1 MKNLSVFFNRFHKF
15 LQFPL
20 FFAAFL
26 FSANFVFAEYVYYR
40 WTPYNDGSGAD
51 VWDGIW
57 SETVTSTETA
67 DDGSTSTR
75 SEGKFWSFYNEKL
88 SKWMKTY
95 KRGDGT
101 ADYPGSDSAKTA
113 FVYFTGEHAAIATL
127 DSSPENELEQLLVGD
142 YYRSTT
148 SAGGEKITINLA
160 GFDLKT
166 KEMIFGNSSF
176 HSDSAVNFEISGGGT
191 LKISSEMKFMAGCTY
206 NIEIGEGTVLD
217 AASVSVG
224 AAAAGAT
231 INFTGGGTLKLA
243 VANFSG
249 CTVNFKLKNL
259 ESSGTFTNSGA
270 LNFSETVEN
279 SGTLSFLQDSTA
291 DFSAQF
297 SNSGEISF
305 AGNSTATFS
314 AEVKN
319 SGTLK
324 FSGAAES
331 TFSGGVENLSGGVI
345 STEDSAV
352 LGFDGKV
359 LNAGEIA
366 FSGSSAATF
375 ADEIENSG
383 TVSFLVDSVA
393 TFSAQFSNSGEIS
406 FAGNSTATFSGEVKN
421 SGTLK
426 FSENAGSTFS
436 GGFENSGQ
444 FSASD
449 SAVLDFSGKFV
460 NSDSGV
466 ARFLGGSA
474 SSVSFREFSN
484 FGEIY
489 SSGEG
494 LKFNVAAED
503 SGTWIYSGGTVVSEN
518 ISYNVLTL
526 NAGVFIQGKISAET
540 LYINTSQNISL
551 KNNTILNVA
560 SVILEE
566 NATIKNEG
574 FDLDFGT
581 DEKECSMKSVGVKS
595 LSFATSESGTTHFYS
610 CKIGDENNFNI
621 KLAVNVAVVF
631 CREVYAA
638 SLSASKKVEIHSA
651 KIQTSGNQTYSSEI
665 DVSGAEKTEII
676 SQSGLIH
683 FFGSVKNSSGA
694 PLLLEAQ
701 KIQFGGNVSGSENAE
716 ISVLADVIFD
726 GPVNV
731 SVPSGIFSV
740 GSASAAKKTTLNATA
755 DVSFDVASA
764 VFSGNFNNSGN
775 AKFLENSKAAFSG
788 EIENSGTLSFL
799 QDSTADF
806 SAQLS
811 NSGEISFAENSTAI
825 FSGEAK
831 NSGTL
836 NFFGNAE
843 LNFSGGVENLSGG
856 VISAEDS
863 AVLGF
868 DEKVLNAGEIA
879 FSGSS
884 SATFADEI
892 ENSGTVSFLADSV
905 ATFSALFSNS
915 GEISFA
921 ENSTAIFSGEAKN
934 SGKLKFSENAG
945 STFSGGFENFGQLS
959 ASDSAEL
966 DFSGGV
972 ENLSGGVIS
981 ASGSAKLDFSGKF
994 VNSASGVARFSGG
1007 SSSSVS
1013 FGEFSNSGEIYSSGE
1028 GLKFNVAAV
1037 DSGTWIYSGGTVV
1050 SENISYKILNLSGT
1064 VKIDGSAN
1072 ELFAKEI
1079 SVQTENLE
1087 IQGKIS
1093 ADSVKINASKINF
1106 VSDSALS
1113 ADSIFL
1119 QKDFALENNGY
1130 SISVGKTGGAIETD
1144 FIEEN
1149 VNFSIRDEAAQKG
1162 KVEFYSS
1169 LGKPEKPLKDFS
1181 SESTLVFNA
1190 DVYAASLSAAEK
1202 AEIHSA
1208 KIQTSG
1214 NQNYSSE
1221 LAASG
1226 AEKTEII
1233 SKNGL
1238 IHFRGSVKNSGG
1250 APLSLDAQNV
1260 QFDSDFEC
1268 DSGAAVLADVYFSG
1282 LAKDEIKIAAE
1293 KIEIGSENSSKNIYI
1308 SAADGN
1314 SPKKVELESP
1324 LQISGSFVLLNVGLK
1339 LGKNS
1344 SGKSP
1349 DIFAEKEIVLM
1360 NGNISSMY
1368 DDVISTDFS
1377 WRSGAK
1383 NIFKYQGDEN
1393 FPEEFPD
1400 GTQISSENFYSSLEG
1415 LGGTTISAGK
1425 NFYCN
1430 NFALEGGSE
1439 WFLKAG
1445 DNEKSENFAVAY
1457 NSLLK
1462 NCVYSSSGKGISY
1475 LAAAESVDKG
1485 GNNEKV
1491 CFGHPEISFA
1501 RTVYDDV
1508 IEVSFKDSVSGNP
1521 VKIENSNNEIWK
1533 NIAGSS
1539 KFLTYG
1545 KSGSDLKI
1553 VFSGTYIDAE
1563 CTKSTENQG
1572 DIEKFYLK
1580 AAESWNTDA
1589 TGEKSGAAE
1598 STDSQGVHKDLI
1610 PYLNIVRA
1618 VSDDFSGIFDEHK
1631 NRVASYDGEKRFL
1644 SVKDSCPPA
1653 LIAVRTGQEQHEE
1666 LPENQLPYDSH
1677 NFLEFQFSEEIFVNG
1692 SDSSVLNVKT
1702 SADFGG
1708 IQNNS
1713 SESGFSA
1720 AGIAAFKKGKLQL
1733 VSESQIPSVE
1743 LNSVYRNFAV
1753 SVEKGKNPQT
1763 HRFRISIAGYQSQ
1776 SAAENPSGF
1785 PYWPGCIDS
1794 ENSEIPSGKVTL
1806 LSSGAENNFNELIK
1820 DSEGN
1825 SLLAKSVENHP
1836 LKNLSVISDSSAD
1849 SLCPD
1854 WSDSLYGS
1862 WDLSAPVFASYRSWS
1877 AKEIS
1882 SFCEIL
1888 GACKAADTVLDRVEF
1903 HVFDN
1908 SEADFGGAKW
1918 FSQFGWGKD
1927 NSSLF
1932 SENSYA
1938 SDSFG
1943 GSRPFGN
1950 SSRNE
1955 SAKTSGGI
1963 RYSTLYNKSS
1973 YFKYGVDSAEPVSS
1987 FKNSRIQSGASS
1999 SLFVAQNGAKRE
2011 ISTNDSLYFS
2021 IFLENGTNLPLKTNF
2036 SIKYDERGFVTDLA
2050 GNLMK
2055 SAEVSSVD
2063 RVSPRFNMTS
2073 AKISGN
2079 KLYVLFNKKI
2089 NLDEVELMTSE
2100 GEKKSFGIADSL
2112 RFIKIPEDSHK
2123 FSDEDVVSDLYIE
2136 KSVPPQKTFSSETF
2150 TGVIFTLNRKVTLE
2164 DVKNYYIQCYS
2175 PDSGKFIDPFT
2186 GIKDVKVTAVTE
2198 LNIGNYMPHGEAHA
2212 LSDFAVNA
2220 VNPVYAYDDRFLDE
2234 NFGFSAS
2241 DASQSNLAVHDWSS
2255 EQQNDGTLLTEHDIF
2270 VVTSQDSGDSEP
2282 EETLPQN
2289 ITMYFDNSPE
2299 PDSVSS
2305 EYNKN
2310 LEKNLRI
2317 WIPSLVENGASAEQV
2332 SPVLALAPS
2341 TNSKNLSVSGEIEKN
2356 TAKFL
2361 IDWETLSKNG
2371 YSAGNQVSFLF
2382 GLADS
2387 DGSPVKISHAPVF
2400 DEISGVYKLE
2410 PQPLFALRLKNSNDP
2425 TSLDLWSFR
2434 LKNITLQRGN
2444 VTVLNNVIDANKGE
2458 MSVIQVNMPSSGNLD
2473 VVVMTL
2479 DGNVI
2484 RYLQHGTASAGEHSY
2499 SWNGTTK
2506 SGKKVARG
2514 LYFVRVFGNGIDE
2527 TRKIMVVK
2535 N

>member
-1 MKNLSVFFNRFHKF
+1 MKNLSAFFNRFHKF
-15 LQFPL
+15 LQFSL

-26 FSANFVFAEYVYYR
+26 FSANFVLAEDVYYR
-40 WTPYNDGSGAD
+40 WTPYNDGFGEG
-51 VWDGIW
+51 VWDGVW
-57 SETVTSTETA
+57 SDTVTVTETA
-67 DDGSTSTR
+67 ADGTTSTR
-75 SEGKFWSFYNEKL
+75 SEGKFWSFYRNTSGGE
-88 SKWMKTY
+88 WVKTY
-95 KRGDGT
+95 NKSGGI
-101 ADYPGSDSAKTA
+101 ADFPGSASSKTA
-113 FVYFTGEHAAIATL
+113 FVYFTGEHAATATL
-127 DSSPENELEQLLVGD
+127 DSSPKNELEKLLVGD
-142 YYRSTT
+142 CYQSAT
-148 SAGGEKITINLA
+148 SAGGEKITIKLA
-160 GFDLKT
+160 GSDLET
-166 KEMIFGNSSF
+166 KELIFGNSS
-176 HSDSAVNFEISGGGT
+176 SNGPYVNFEISGGGT
-191 LKISSEMKFMAGCTY
+191 LKVSSGMKFIAGSTY
-206 NIEIGEGTVLD
+206 NIEIGENTVLD
-217 AASVSVG
+217 AASVLLD
-224 AAAAGAT
+224 AAAAGAI
-231 INFTGGGTLKLA
+231 INFTGAGTLKIA
-243 VANFSG
+243 GANFSG
-249 CTVNFKLKNL
+249 CTVNFKLKKL
-259 ESSGTFTNSGA
+259 ESSGA
-270 LNFSETVEN
+270 VNFSGSVEN
-279 SGTLSFLQDSTA
+279 SGTLRFL
-291 DFSAQF
+291 
-297 SNSGEISF
+297 
-305 AGNSTATFS
+305 GN
-314 AEVKN
+314 
-319 SGTLK
+319 
-324 FSGAAES
+324 AES
-331 TFSGGVENLSGGVI
+331 TFSAGVENLSGGVI
-345 STEDSAV
+345 SSEGSAV
-352 LGFDGKV
+352 LGFEGKV
-359 LNAGEIA
+359 SNAGEIA
-366 FSGSSAATF
+366 FLGSSAATF
-375 ADEIENSG
+375 SD
-383 TVSFLVDSVA
+383 
-393 TFSAQFSNSGEIS
+393 
-406 FAGNSTATFSGEVKN
+406 EVKN
-421 SGTLK
+421 SGTLN
-426 FSENAGSTFS
+426 FSGNAESTFS
-436 GGFENSGQ
+436 SGFENSGQ
-444 FSASD
+444 
-449 SAVLDFSGKFV
+449 L
-460 NSDSGV
+460 
-466 ARFLGGSA
+466 
-474 SSVSFREFSN
+474 SVS
-484 FGEIY
+484 
-489 SSGEG
+489 
-494 LKFNVAAED
+494 D
-503 SGTWIYSGGTVVSEN
+503 
-518 ISYNVLTL
+518 
-526 NAGVFIQGKISAET
+526 
-540 LYINTSQNISL
+540 
-551 KNNTILNVA
+551 
-560 SVILEE
+560 
-566 NATIKNEG
+566 
-574 FDLDFGT
+574 
-581 DEKECSMKSVGVKS
+581 
-595 LSFATSESGTTHFYS
+595 
-610 CKIGDENNFNI
+610 
-621 KLAVNVAVVF
+621 
-631 CREVYAA
+631 
-638 SLSASKKVEIHSA
+638 
-651 KIQTSGNQTYSSEI
+651 
-665 DVSGAEKTEII
+665 
-676 SQSGLIH
+676 
-683 FFGSVKNSSGA
+683 
-694 PLLLEAQ
+694 
-701 KIQFGGNVSGSENAE
+701 
-716 ISVLADVIFD
+716 
-726 GPVNV
+726 
-731 SVPSGIFSV
+731 
-740 GSASAAKKTTLNATA
+740 
-755 DVSFDVASA
+755 
-764 VFSGNFNNSGN
+764 
-775 AKFLENSKAAFSG
+775 
-788 EIENSGTLSFL
+788 
-799 QDSTADF
+799 
-806 SAQLS
+806 
-811 NSGEISFAENSTAI
+811 
-825 FSGEAK
+825 
-831 NSGTL
+831 
-836 NFFGNAE
+836 
-843 LNFSGGVENLSGG
+843 
-856 VISAEDS
+856 
-863 AVLGF
+863 
-868 DEKVLNAGEIA
+868 
-879 FSGSS
+879 
-884 SATFADEI
+884 
-892 ENSGTVSFLADSV
+892 
-905 ATFSALFSNS
+905 
-915 GEISFA
+915 
-921 ENSTAIFSGEAKN
+921 
-934 SGKLKFSENAG
+934 
-945 STFSGGFENFGQLS
+945 
-959 ASDSAEL
+959 
-966 DFSGGV
+966 
-972 ENLSGGVIS
+972 
-981 ASGSAKLDFSGKF
+981 SAKLDFSGKF
-994 VNSASGVARFSGG
+994 VNSASGSARFLGG

-1028 GLKFNVAAV
+1028 GLKFNVLAV
-1037 DSGTWIYSGGTVV
+1037 DSGTWIYSGGTVA
-1050 SENISYKILNLSGT
+1050 SENISYNVLKLN
-1064 VKIDGSAN
+1064 A
-1072 ELFAKEI
+1072 
-1079 SVQTENLE
+1079 SVF

-1093 ADSVKINASKINF
+1093 AASAKINASKIKF

-1119 QKDFALENNGY
+1119 QKDFELENTGY
-1130 SISVGKTGGAIETD
+1130 SISVGKTGGAIEAES
-1144 FIEEN
+1144 IEEN
-1149 VNFSIRDEAAQKG
+1149 VNFSILDRAAQKG

-1169 LGKPEKPLKDFS
+1169 LGKPENPLKDFS
-1181 SESTLVFNA
+1181 SESALVFNA
-1190 DVYAASLSAAEK
+1190 DVYAASVTAAEK
-1202 AEIHSA
+1202 VEIHSA

-1214 NQNYSSE
+1214 EQNYSSE
-1221 LAASG
+1221 FIVSG

-1250 APLSLDAQNV
+1250 ALLSLEAQNV

-1268 DSGAAVLADVYFSG
+1268 DSEATVLADVYFSG
-1282 LAKDEIKIAAE
+1282 LATDEIKIAAE
-1293 KIEIGSENSSKNIYI
+1293 KIEIGSENSSKNLYI

-1314 SPKKVELESP
+1314 SSKKVELNSP
-1324 LQISGSFVLLNVGLK
+1324 LEISGSFLLLNGSLNF
-1339 LGKNS
+1339 GKNS
-1344 SGKSP
+1344 SDKSP

-1368 DDVISTDFS
+1368 DDVISAESS

-1383 NIFKYQGDEN
+1383 NIFEYRGDEN
-1393 FPEEFPD
+1393 FPEKFPD
-1400 GTQISSENFYSSLEG
+1400 GTPISSENFYSSLEG
-1415 LGGTTISAGK
+1415 LGGNTISAGK

-1430 NFALEGGSE
+1430 NFALEGGTE
-1439 WFLKAG
+1439 WYLKAG

-1457 NSLLK
+1457 NSSLK
-1462 NCVYSSSGKGISY
+1462 NCVYSSSGTGISY

-1485 GNNEKV
+1485 GNNENV

-1533 NIAGSS
+1533 TIADSS
-1539 KFLTYG
+1539 IFLTYG
-1545 KSGSDLKI
+1545 NDGAKI
-1553 VFSGTYIDAE
+1553 AFSGTYTDAE
-1563 CTKSTENQG
+1563 CTKSTENHG

-1589 TGEKSGAAE
+1589 TGEKSGAVE
-1598 STDSQGVHKDLI
+1598 STDSQGIHKDLI
-1610 PYLNIVRA
+1610 PYLNLVRA

-1631 NRVASYDGEKRFL
+1631 NRIASYDGEKRFL

-1653 LIAVRTGQEQHEE
+1653 LVAVRTGQEQHEE

-1692 SDSSVLNVKT
+1692 SDSSALNVKT

-1708 IQNNS
+1708 IQDNS
-1713 SESGFSA
+1713 SGSGFFV
-1720 AGIAAFKKGKLQL
+1720 AGIAGFEKGKLRL
-1733 VSESQIPSVE
+1733 VSESKIPSAE

-1753 SVEKGKNPQT
+1753 SVEKGKIPQT

-1825 SLLAKSVENHP
+1825 SLLAKSVKNHP

-1854 WSDSLYGS
+1854 WSDSLYGP

-1882 SFCEIL
+1882 SFYEIL

-1908 SEADFGGAKW
+1908 SEADFGGAEW

-1938 SDSFG
+1938 SDIFG

-1950 SSRNE
+1950 SSGNE

-1973 YFKYGVDSAEPVSS
+1973 YFKYGVDSAEPVSP
-1987 FKNSRIQSGASS
+1987 FKNSRIQPGASS

-2021 IFLENGTNLPLKTNF
+2021 IFLENSTNLPLKTNF

-2055 SAEVSSVD
+2055 SAEVFSVD

-2089 NLDEVELMTSE
+2089 NLDEIELMTSD
-2100 GEKKSFGIADSL
+2100 GVKKSFGIADSL

-2164 DVKNYYIQCYS
+2164 DVKNYYIQCHS

-2241 DASQSNLAVHDWSS
+2241 DAAQSNLAVHDWSS

-2317 WIPSLVENGASAEQV
+2317 WIPSLVENGVSAEQV

-2371 YSAGNQVSFLF
+2371 YLAGNQVSFLF

-2444 VTVLNNVIDANKGE
+2444 VTILNNVIDANKGE
-2458 MSVIQVNMPSSGNLD
+2458 MSVVQVNMPSSGNLD

-2484 RYLQHGTASAGEHSY
+2484 SYLQHGTAFAGEHSY

>member
-20 FFAAFL
+20 FFVAFL
-26 FSANFVFAEYVYYR
+26 FSANFALAEDVYYR

-57 SETVTSTETA
+57 SETVTSTETS
-67 DDGSTSTR
+67 DDGTTTTTL
-75 SEGKFWSFYNEKL
+75 SEGKFWSFYRNTSGGE
-88 SKWMKTY
+88 WVKTY
-95 KRGDGT
+95 NNRGGT
-101 ADYPGSDSAKTA
+101 ADFPGSASSKTA
-113 FVYFTGEHAAIATL
+113 FVYFTGEHAATATL
-127 DSSPENELEQLLVGD
+127 ASSPKNELEKLFVGD
-142 YYRSTT
+142 CYQSTT
-148 SAGGEKITINLA
+148 SAGSEKITINLA

-166 KEMIFGNSSF
+166 KELIFGNSSF
-176 HSDSAVNFEISGGGT
+176 HSDSELNFEISGGGT
-191 LKISSEMKFMAGCTY
+191 LKISGEMKFLAGCIY

-217 AASVSVG
+217 AASVSLD

-243 VANFSG
+243 GANFSG
-249 CTVNFKLKNL
+249 CTVNFKLKKL
-259 ESSGTFTNSGA
+259 ESSGTLNFLGNVEA
-270 LNFSETVEN
+270 NFSETVEN
-279 SGTLSFLQDSTA
+279 SGTLSFLADSKAT
-291 DFSAQF
+291 FSEPL
-297 SNSGEISF
+297 SNNGEISF
-305 AGNSTATFS
+305 AENSTATF
-314 AEVKN
+314 ADEVKN

-324 FSGAAES
+324 FSGNAES

-345 STEDSAV
+345 SAEGSAV
-352 LGFDGKV
+352 LGFEGNV
-359 LNAGEIA
+359 LNAGESA
-366 FSGSSAATF
+366 FS
-375 ADEIENSG
+375 ENS
-383 TVSFLVDSVA
+383 SA
-393 TFSAQFSNSGEIS
+393 TFS
-406 FAGNSTATFSGEVKN
+406 
-421 SGTLK
+421 
-426 FSENAGSTFS
+426 
-436 GGFENSGQ
+436 
-444 FSASD
+444 D
-449 SAVLDFSGKFV
+449 
-460 NSDSGV
+460 
-466 ARFLGGSA
+466 
-474 SSVSFREFSN
+474 
-484 FGEIY
+484 
-489 SSGEG
+489 
-494 LKFNVAAED
+494 
-503 SGTWIYSGGTVVSEN
+503 
-518 ISYNVLTL
+518 
-526 NAGVFIQGKISAET
+526 
-540 LYINTSQNISL
+540 
-551 KNNTILNVA
+551 
-560 SVILEE
+560 
-566 NATIKNEG
+566 
-574 FDLDFGT
+574 
-581 DEKECSMKSVGVKS
+581 
-595 LSFATSESGTTHFYS
+595 
-610 CKIGDENNFNI
+610 
-621 KLAVNVAVVF
+621 
-631 CREVYAA
+631 
-638 SLSASKKVEIHSA
+638 
-651 KIQTSGNQTYSSEI
+651 
-665 DVSGAEKTEII
+665 
-676 SQSGLIH
+676 
-683 FFGSVKNSSGA
+683 
-694 PLLLEAQ
+694 
-701 KIQFGGNVSGSENAE
+701 
-716 ISVLADVIFD
+716 
-726 GPVNV
+726 
-731 SVPSGIFSV
+731 
-740 GSASAAKKTTLNATA
+740 
-755 DVSFDVASA
+755 
-764 VFSGNFNNSGN
+764 
-775 AKFLENSKAAFSG
+775 

-799 QDSTADF
+799 QDSKADF

-811 NSGEISFAENSTAI
+811 NSGEISFEENSSATFAD
-825 FSGEAK
+825 EVK

-836 NFFGNAE
+836 NFSGNAE
-843 LNFSGGVENLSGG
+843 
-856 VISAEDS
+856 
-863 AVLGF
+863 
-868 DEKVLNAGEIA
+868 
-879 FSGSS
+879 
-884 SATFADEI
+884 
-892 ENSGTVSFLADSV
+892 
-905 ATFSALFSNS
+905 
-915 GEISFA
+915 
-921 ENSTAIFSGEAKN
+921 
-934 SGKLKFSENAG
+934 
-945 STFSGGFENFGQLS
+945 STFSSGFENSGQLS
-959 ASDSAEL
+959 AAD
-966 DFSGGV
+966 
-972 ENLSGGVIS
+972 
-981 ASGSAKLDFSGKF
+981 SAKLDFSGKF

-1013 FGEFSNSGEIYSSGE
+1013 FREFLNSGEIYSSGE

-1050 SENISYKILNLSGT
+1050 SENISYNILNLSGA
-1064 VKIDGSAN
+1064 VKIYGAAN
-1072 ELFAKEI
+1072 ELRAKEI

-1093 ADSVKINASKINF
+1093 ADSVKINASKIKF
-1106 VSDSALS
+1106 VSDSVLD

-1130 SISVGKTGGAIETD
+1130 SISVGKTGGAIEAES
-1144 FIEEN
+1144 IEEN
-1149 VNFSIRDEAAQKG
+1149 VNFSILDGAAQKG

-1181 SESTLVFNA
+1181 SESALVFNA

-1208 KIQTSG
+1208 KIQTSRE
-1214 NQNYSSE
+1214 QTYSSE
-1221 LAASG
+1221 VVVSG

-1238 IHFRGSVKNSGG
+1238 IHFRGALKNSGG
-1250 APLSLDAQNV
+1250 APLSLEAQNV

-1268 DSGAAVLADVYFSG
+1268 DSEAAVLADVYFSG
-1282 LAKDEIKIAAE
+1282 LAKDEIKIVAE
-1293 KIEIGSENSSKNIYI
+1293 KIEIGSENSSKNLYI
-1308 SAADGN
+1308 SAVDGN
-1314 SPKKVELESP
+1314 SSKKVELESP
-1324 LQISGSFVLLNVGLK
+1324 LKISGSFVLLNGGLK
-1339 LGKNS
+1339 LGKKS

-1349 DIFAEKEIVLM
+1349 DISAEKEIVLM
-1360 NGNISSMY
+1360 NGNVSSMY
-1368 DDVISTDFS
+1368 DDAVSAEFS

-1393 FPEEFPD
+1393 FPGEFPD

-1415 LGGTTISAGK
+1415 LGGRTTISAGK

-1457 NSLLK
+1457 NSSLK
-1462 NCVYSSSGKGISY
+1462 NCVYSSSGTGISY

-1485 GNNEKV
+1485 GNNENL

-1508 IEVSFKDSVSGNP
+1508 IEVSFKDSVSENP

-1545 KSGSDLKI
+1545 KSGSNSKI
-1553 VFSGTYIDAE
+1553 AFSGTFIDAE

-1580 AAESWNTDA
+1580 AADSWNTDA

-1653 LIAVRTGQEQHEE
+1653 LVAVRTGQEQHEE

-1692 SDSSVLNVKT
+1692 NDSSVLNVKT

-1713 SESGFSA
+1713 SGSGFFA
-1720 AGIAAFKKGKLQL
+1720 AGIAAFEKGKLQL
-1733 VSESQIPSVE
+1733 VSESQIPSAE

-1785 PYWPGCIDS
+1785 PFWPGCIDS

-1806 LSSGAENNFNELIK
+1806 LSYGAENNFNELIK

-1882 SFCEIL
+1882 TFCEIL

-1908 SEADFGGAKW
+1908 SEADFGGAEW

-1938 SDSFG
+1938 SDIFG

-1950 SSRNE
+1950 SSGNE

-1987 FKNSRIQSGASS
+1987 FKNSWIQSGASS

-2079 KLYVLFNKKI
+2079 KLYILFNKKI

-2100 GEKKSFGIADSL
+2100 GVKKSFGIADSL

-2241 DASQSNLAVHDWSS
+2241 DAAQSNLAVHDWNS

-2317 WIPSLVENGASAEQV
+2317 WIPSLVENGVSAEQV

-2382 GLADS
+2382 GLVDS

-2444 VTVLNNVIDANKGE
+2444 VTILNNVIDANKGE
-2458 MSVIQVNMPSSGNLD
+2458 MSVVQVNMPSSGNLD

-2514 LYFVRVFGNGIDE
+2514 LYFVRIFGNGIDE

>member
-1 MKNLSVFFNRFHKF
+1 MKNLSAFFNRFHKF
-15 LQFPL
+15 LQFSL

-26 FSANFVFAEYVYYR
+26 FSANFVLAEDVYYR
-40 WTPYNDGSGAD
+40 WTPYNDGSGAN
-51 VWDGIW
+51 VWDGGW
-57 SETVTSTETA
+57 SDTVTSTETA
-67 DDGSTSTR
+67 ADGTTSTR
-75 SEGKFWSFYNEKL
+75 SEGKFWSFYRNTSGGE
-88 SKWMKTY
+88 WVKTY
-95 KRGDGT
+95 NKSGGI
-101 ADYPGSDSAKTA
+101 ADFPGSASSKTA
-113 FVYFTGEHAAIATL
+113 FVYFTGEHSVTASL
-127 DSSPENELEQLLVGD
+127 GSSPAYKLEKLFVGD
-142 YYRSTT
+142 CYQSAT
-148 SAGGEKITINLA
+148 SAGGEKITIKLA
-160 GFDLKT
+160 GSDLKT
-166 KEMIFGNSSF
+166 KELIFGNSS
-176 HSDSAVNFEISGGGT
+176 SNGPDVNFEISGGGT
-191 LKISSEMKFMAGCTY
+191 LKVSSGMKFIAGCTY
-206 NIEIGEGTVLD
+206 NIEIGENTVLD
-217 AASVSVG
+217 AASVFVD
-224 AAAAGAT
+224 AAEAGAI
-231 INFTGGGTLKLA
+231 INFTGAGTLKIA
-243 VANFSG
+243 GANFSG
-249 CTVNFKLKNL
+249 CTVNFKLKKL
-259 ESSGTFTNSGA
+259 ESSGA
-270 LNFSETVEN
+270 VNFSGSVEN
-279 SGTLSFLQDSTA
+279 SGTLRFLGNAESTFSAGVENLSGGVISSEGSAVLGFEGKVSNAGEIAFLGSSAATFSGEIENAGTLSFLQDSTA
-291 DFSAQF
+291 DFSAQ
-297 SNSGEISF
+297 I
-305 AGNSTATFS
+305 
-314 AEVKN
+314 
-319 SGTLK
+319 
-324 FSGAAES
+324 
-331 TFSGGVENLSGGVI
+331 
-345 STEDSAV
+345 
-352 LGFDGKV
+352 
-359 LNAGEIA
+359 
-366 FSGSSAATF
+366 
-375 ADEIENSG
+375 
-383 TVSFLVDSVA
+383 
-393 TFSAQFSNSGEIS
+393 
-406 FAGNSTATFSGEVKN
+406 
-421 SGTLK
+421 
-426 FSENAGSTFS
+426 
-436 GGFENSGQ
+436 
-444 FSASD
+444 
-449 SAVLDFSGKFV
+449 
-460 NSDSGV
+460 
-466 ARFLGGSA
+466 
-474 SSVSFREFSN
+474 
-484 FGEIY
+484 
-489 SSGEG
+489 
-494 LKFNVAAED
+494 
-503 SGTWIYSGGTVVSEN
+503 
-518 ISYNVLTL
+518 
-526 NAGVFIQGKISAET
+526 
-540 LYINTSQNISL
+540 
-551 KNNTILNVA
+551 
-560 SVILEE
+560 
-566 NATIKNEG
+566 
-574 FDLDFGT
+574 
-581 DEKECSMKSVGVKS
+581 
-595 LSFATSESGTTHFYS
+595 
-610 CKIGDENNFNI
+610 
-621 KLAVNVAVVF
+621 
-631 CREVYAA
+631 
-638 SLSASKKVEIHSA
+638 
-651 KIQTSGNQTYSSEI
+651 
-665 DVSGAEKTEII
+665 
-676 SQSGLIH
+676 
-683 FFGSVKNSSGA
+683 
-694 PLLLEAQ
+694 
-701 KIQFGGNVSGSENAE
+701 
-716 ISVLADVIFD
+716 
-726 GPVNV
+726 
-731 SVPSGIFSV
+731 
-740 GSASAAKKTTLNATA
+740 
-755 DVSFDVASA
+755 
-764 VFSGNFNNSGN
+764 
-775 AKFLENSKAAFSG
+775 
-788 EIENSGTLSFL
+788 
-799 QDSTADF
+799 
-806 SAQLS
+806 S
-811 NSGEISFAENSTAI
+811 NSGEISFAENSKAT
-825 FSGEAK
+825 FSDEVK

-836 NFFGNAE
+836 NFSGNAE
-843 LNFSGGVENLSGG
+843 STFSSG
-856 VISAEDS
+856 
-863 AVLGF
+863 F
-868 DEKVLNAGEIA
+868 
-879 FSGSS
+879 
-884 SATFADEI
+884 
-892 ENSGTVSFLADSV
+892 ENSG
-905 ATFSALFSNS
+905 
-915 GEISFA
+915 
-921 ENSTAIFSGEAKN
+921 
-934 SGKLKFSENAG
+934 
-945 STFSGGFENFGQLS
+945 QLS
-959 ASDSAEL
+959 VSD
-966 DFSGGV
+966 
-972 ENLSGGVIS
+972 
-981 ASGSAKLDFSGKF
+981 SAKLDFSGKF
-994 VNSASGVARFSGG
+994 VNSASGSARFLGG

-1028 GLKFNVAAV
+1028 GLKFNVTAV

-1050 SENISYKILNLSGT
+1050 SKNISYNILNLSGA
-1064 VKIDGSAN
+1064 VKIDGSAS
-1072 ELFAKEI
+1072 ELRVKEI
-1079 SVQTENLE
+1079 SVQAENLE

-1093 ADSVKINASKINF
+1093 AASAKINASKIKF

-1119 QKDFALENNGY
+1119 QKDFELENTGY
-1130 SISVGKTGGAIETD
+1130 SISVGKTGGAIEAES
-1144 FIEEN
+1144 IEEN
-1149 VNFSIRDEAAQKG
+1149 VNFSILVRAAQKG

-1169 LGKPEKPLKDFS
+1169 LGKPENPLKDFS
-1181 SESTLVFNA
+1181 SESALVFNA
-1190 DVYAASLSAAEK
+1190 DVYAASVTAAEK
-1202 AEIHSA
+1202 VEIHSA

-1214 NQNYSSE
+1214 EQNYSSE
-1221 LAASG
+1221 FIVSG

-1250 APLSLDAQNV
+1250 ALLSLEAQNV

-1268 DSGAAVLADVYFSG
+1268 DSEAAVLADVYFSG
-1282 LAKDEIKIAAE
+1282 LATDEIKIAAE
-1293 KIEIGSENSSKNIYI
+1293 KIEIGSENSSKNLYI

-1314 SPKKVELESP
+1314 SSKKVELNSP
-1324 LQISGSFVLLNVGLK
+1324 LEISGSFLLLNGSLNF
-1339 LGKNS
+1339 GKNS
-1344 SGKSP
+1344 SDKSP

-1368 DDVISTDFS
+1368 DDVISAESS

-1383 NIFKYQGDEN
+1383 NIFEYRGDEN
-1393 FPEEFPD
+1393 FPEKFPD
-1400 GTQISSENFYSSLEG
+1400 GTPISSENFYSSLEG
-1415 LGGTTISAGK
+1415 LGGNTISAGK

-1430 NFALEGGSE
+1430 NFALEGGTE
-1439 WFLKAG
+1439 WYLKAG

-1457 NSLLK
+1457 NSSLK
-1462 NCVYSSSGKGISY
+1462 NCVYSSSGTGISY

-1485 GNNEKV
+1485 GNNENV

-1508 IEVSFKDSVSGNP
+1508 IEVSFKDSVSGKP

-1545 KSGSDLKI
+1545 KSGSNSKI
-1553 VFSGTYIDAE
+1553 AFSGTYIDAE
-1563 CTKSTENQG
+1563 CTKSTENQGDDQG

-1589 TGEKSGAAE
+1589 TGEKSGAVE
-1598 STDSQGVHKDLI
+1598 STDSQGIHKDLI
-1610 PYLNIVRA
+1610 PYLNLVRA

-1631 NRVASYDGEKRFL
+1631 NRIASYDGEKRFL

-1653 LIAVRTGQEQHEE
+1653 LVAVRTGQEQHEE

-1692 SDSSVLNVKT
+1692 IDSSALNVKT

-1708 IQNNS
+1708 IQDNS
-1713 SESGFSA
+1713 SGSGFFV
-1720 AGIAAFKKGKLQL
+1720 AGIAGFEKGKLLL
-1733 VSESQIPSVE
+1733 VSESKIPSAE

-1753 SVEKGKNPQT
+1753 SVEKGKIPQT

-1825 SLLAKSVENHP
+1825 SLLAKSVENHS

-1862 WDLSAPVFASYRSWS
+1862 WDLSAPVFANYRSWS

-1882 SFCEIL
+1882 SFYEIL
-1888 GACKAADTVLDRVEF
+1888 GACKPADTVLDCVEF

-1908 SEADFGGAKW
+1908 SEADFGGAEW

-1938 SDSFG
+1938 SDIFG

-1950 SSRNE
+1950 SSGNE

-1973 YFKYGVDSAEPVSS
+1973 YFKYGVDFAEPVSP
-1987 FKNSRIQSGASS
+1987 FKNSRIQPGASS

-2036 SIKYDERGFVTDLA
+2036 SMKYDERGFVTDLA

-2055 SAEVSSVD
+2055 SAEVFSVD

-2089 NLDEVELMTSE
+2089 NLDEIELMTSD
-2100 GEKKSFGIADSL
+2100 GVKKSFGIADSL

-2241 DASQSNLAVHDWSS
+2241 DAAQSNLAVHDWSS

-2317 WIPSLVENGASAEQV
+2317 WIPSLVENGVSAEQV

-2444 VTVLNNVIDANKGE
+2444 VTILNNVIDANKGE
-2458 MSVIQVNMPSSGNLD
+2458 MSVVQVNMPSSGNLD

-2484 RYLQHGTASAGEHSY
+2484 SYLQHGTASAGEHSY

-2514 LYFVRVFGNGIDE
+2514 FYFVRVFGNGIDE

>member
-20 FFAAFL
+20 FFAVFL
-26 FSANFVFAEYVYYR
+26 FSANFVLAEDVHYR

-57 SETVTSTETA
+57 SETVTSTETSDA
-67 DDGSTSTR
+67 SAR
-75 SEGKFWSFYNEKL
+75 SEGKFWSFYRNTSGGE
-88 SKWMKTY
+88 WVKTY
-95 KRGDGT
+95 NKSGGT
-101 ADYPGSDSAKTA
+101 ADFPGSDSSKTA
-113 FVYFTGEHAAIATL
+113 FVYFTGEHAATATL
-127 DSSPENELEQLLVGD
+127 DSSPANELEKLFVGD
-142 YYRSTT
+142 WYKNTT

-166 KEMIFGNSSF
+166 KELIFGNSSF
-176 HSDSAVNFEISGGGT
+176 HSDSGVNFEISGGGT
-191 LKISSEMKFMAGCTY
+191 LKISSEMKFLAGCTY

-217 AASVSVG
+217 AASVSVD

-243 VANFSG
+243 GANFSG
-249 CTVNFKLKNL
+249 CTVNFKLKKL

-270 LNFSETVEN
+270 LNFSGNVEANFSEAVEN
-279 SGTLSFLQDSTA
+279 SGTLSFSADSTATFSDEVKNSGTLNFSENAESAFSVGVENLSGGVISAEGSAALGFEGKVSNAGEIAFSGSSAPTFSDEIENTGTLSFLQNSSA
-291 DFSAQF
+291 DFSAQI

-305 AGNSTATFS
+305 AENSTAIFS
-314 AEVKN
+314 GEVKN

-324 FSGAAES
+324 FSGNAET
-331 TFSGGVENLSGGVI
+331 TFSGGVENISGGVISAEGSAVLDFNGKVLNAGGIAFSGSSSATFSGEVKNSGTLKFLGNAETTFSGSVENLSGGVI
-345 STEDSAV
+345 SAEGSAV
-352 LGFDGKV
+352 LGFEGKV
-359 LNAGEIA
+359 SNAGEIA

-375 ADEIENSG
+375 ADEIENAG
-383 TVSFLVDSVA
+383 TLSFLVDSTA
-393 TFSAQFSNSGEIS
+393 IFSV
-406 FAGNSTATFSGEVKN
+406 EVKN

-426 FSENAGSTFS
+426 FS
-436 GGFENSGQ
+436 
-444 FSASD
+444 
-449 SAVLDFSGKFV
+449 
-460 NSDSGV
+460 
-466 ARFLGGSA
+466 
-474 SSVSFREFSN
+474 
-484 FGEIY
+484 
-489 SSGEG
+489 
-494 LKFNVAAED
+494 
-503 SGTWIYSGGTVVSEN
+503 
-518 ISYNVLTL
+518 
-526 NAGVFIQGKISAET
+526 
-540 LYINTSQNISL
+540 
-551 KNNTILNVA
+551 
-560 SVILEE
+560 
-566 NATIKNEG
+566 
-574 FDLDFGT
+574 
-581 DEKECSMKSVGVKS
+581 
-595 LSFATSESGTTHFYS
+595 
-610 CKIGDENNFNI
+610 
-621 KLAVNVAVVF
+621 
-631 CREVYAA
+631 
-638 SLSASKKVEIHSA
+638 
-651 KIQTSGNQTYSSEI
+651 
-665 DVSGAEKTEII
+665 
-676 SQSGLIH
+676 
-683 FFGSVKNSSGA
+683 
-694 PLLLEAQ
+694 
-701 KIQFGGNVSGSENAE
+701 
-716 ISVLADVIFD
+716 
-726 GPVNV
+726 
-731 SVPSGIFSV
+731 
-740 GSASAAKKTTLNATA
+740 
-755 DVSFDVASA
+755 
-764 VFSGNFNNSGN
+764 
-775 AKFLENSKAAFSG
+775 
-788 EIENSGTLSFL
+788 
-799 QDSTADF
+799 
-806 SAQLS
+806 
-811 NSGEISFAENSTAI
+811 
-825 FSGEAK
+825 
-831 NSGTL
+831 
-836 NFFGNAE
+836 GNAE
-843 LNFSGGVENLSGG
+843 STFSGGVENS
-856 VISAEDS
+856 
-863 AVLGF
+863 
-868 DEKVLNAGEIA
+868 
-879 FSGSS
+879 
-884 SATFADEI
+884 
-892 ENSGTVSFLADSV
+892 
-905 ATFSALFSNS
+905 
-915 GEISFA
+915 
-921 ENSTAIFSGEAKN
+921 
-934 SGKLKFSENAG
+934 
-945 STFSGGFENFGQLS
+945 GQLS
-959 ASDSAEL
+959 ASD
-966 DFSGGV
+966 
-972 ENLSGGVIS
+972 
-981 ASGSAKLDFSGKF
+981 SAKLDFSGKF
-994 VNSASGVARFSGG
+994 VNSASGVARFLGG

-1037 DSGTWIYSGGTVV
+1037 DSGTWIYSGGTVA
-1050 SENISYKILNLSGT
+1050 SENISYNILKLNAGVFIQGKISAETLYINTSQNISLKNNAVLNVASVILGANATIKNEGFNLDFGTDEKECSLTSVWPKSLSFATSESGTTYFRSCKIGDENNFNIKLAVNVAVVFCREVYATSLSASKKVEIKSAKIQTSGNQDYSSEVAVSGAGKTEIISKNGKIQFGGNVSGAENAEISVLADVVFDGLVNVSVPSGIFSVGNSSAAKKATLNANSEVSFDVASAVFSGNFNNSGNAKFLANSKATFSDEIENAGTLSFLQDSTAIFSSEVKNSGTLNFSENAESTFSGGFENSGQLSASDSAKLDFSGKFVNSASGVAKFFGGSSSSVSFGEFSNSGEISSSGEGLKFNVAAVDLGTWIYSGGTVASENISYNILNLSGA

-1093 ADSVKINASKINF
+1093 ADSVKINVSKIKF
-1106 VSDSALS
+1106 VSDSVFA

-1119 QKDFALENNGY
+1119 QKGFALENNGY
-1130 SISVGKTGGAIETD
+1130 SISVGKNGGAIEVE

-1149 VNFSIRDEAAQKG
+1149 VNFSILDGAAQKG

-1181 SESTLVFNA
+1181 SESALVFNA

-1202 AEIHSA
+1202 VEIHSA

-1221 LAASG
+1221 VDVSG

-1238 IHFRGSVKNSGG
+1238 IHFRGALKTSGG
-1250 APLSLDAQNV
+1250 APLSLEAQNV

-1268 DSGAAVLADVYFSG
+1268 DSEAAVLADVYFSG

-1293 KIEIGSENSSKNIYI
+1293 KIEIGSENSSKNLYI
-1308 SAADGN
+1308 SAVNGN
-1314 SPKKVELESP
+1314 SSKKVELESS
-1324 LQISGSFVLLNVGLK
+1324 LKISGSFVLLNGGLK

-1344 SGKSP
+1344 SGKP
-1349 DIFAEKEIVLM
+1349 TDIFAEKEIVLM
-1360 NGNISSMY
+1360 NGNVASMY
-1368 DDVISTDFS
+1368 DDVISAGFS

-1393 FPEEFPD
+1393 FPEKFPD

-1415 LGGTTISAGK
+1415 LGGTTISAGE

-1430 NFALEGGSE
+1430 NFALEGDSE

-1457 NSLLK
+1457 NSSLK
-1462 NCVYSSSGKGISY
+1462 NCVYSSSGTGISY

-1485 GNNEKV
+1485 GNNENV

-1521 VKIENSNNEIWK
+1521 VKIENSSNEIWK

-1545 KSGSDLKI
+1545 KSGSNSKI
-1553 VFSGTYIDAE
+1553 AFSGTYIDAE

-1580 AAESWNTDA
+1580 AADSWNTDA

-1610 PYLNIVRA
+1610 PYLNLVRA

-1666 LPENQLPYDSH
+1666 LPENQLLYDSH

-1692 SDSSVLNVKT
+1692 NDSSVLNVKT

-1713 SESGFSA
+1713 SGSGFFA
-1720 AGIAAFKKGKLQL
+1720 AGIAAFEKGKLQL
-1733 VSESQIPSVE
+1733 VSESQIPSAE

-1753 SVEKGKNPQT
+1753 SVEKGKIPQT

-1776 SAAENPSGF
+1776 AAAENPSGF

-1882 SFCEIL
+1882 SFFEIL

-1908 SEADFGGAKW
+1908 SESDFGGAEW
-1918 FSQFGWGKD
+1918 FSQFGWGND

-1938 SDSFG
+1938 SDIFG

-1950 SSRNE
+1950 SSGNE

-2055 SAEVSSVD
+2055 SAKVFSVD

-2100 GEKKSFGIADSL
+2100 GVKKSFGIADSL

-2241 DASQSNLAVHDWSS
+2241 DAAQSNIAVHDWNS
-2255 EQQNDGTLLTEHDIF
+2255 EQQNVGTLLTEHDIF

-2317 WIPSLVENGASAEQV
+2317 WIPSLVENGVSAEQV

-2387 DGSPVKISHAPVF
+2387 DGSPVKISHAPFF

-2444 VTVLNNVIDANKGE
+2444 VTILNNVIDANKGE
-2458 MSVIQVNMPSSGNLD
+2458 MSVVQVNMPSSGNLD

>member
-1 MKNLSVFFNRFHKF
+1 MKNLSAFFNRFHKF
-15 LQFPL
+15 LQFSL

-26 FSANFVFAEYVYYR
+26 FSANFVLAENVYYR

-51 VWDGIW
+51 VWDGGW
-57 SETVTSTETA
+57 SDTVTSTETA
-67 DDGSTSTR
+67 ADGTTSTR
-75 SEGKFWSFYNEKL
+75 SEGKFWSFYRNPFGD
-88 SKWMKTY
+88 KWVKTY
-95 KRGDGT
+95 NKSGGT
-101 ADYPGSDSAKTA
+101 ADFPGSASSKTA
-113 FVYFTGEHAAIATL
+113 FVYFTGKHSVTASL
-127 DSSPENELEQLLVGD
+127 GSSPAYELEKLFVGD
-142 YYRSTT
+142 CYQSAT
-148 SAGGEKITINLA
+148 SAGGEKITIKLA
-160 GFDLKT
+160 GSDLKT
-166 KEMIFGNSSF
+166 KELIFGNSS
-176 HSDSAVNFEISGGGT
+176 SNGPDVNFEISGGGT
-191 LKISSEMKFMAGCTY
+191 LKVSSEMKFIAGSTY
-206 NIEIGEGTVLD
+206 NIEIGENTVLD
-217 AASVSVG
+217 AASVLLD
-224 AAAAGAT
+224 AAAAGAI
-231 INFTGGGTLKLA
+231 INFTGAGTLKIA
-243 VANFSG
+243 GANFSG
-249 CTVNFKLKNL
+249 CTVNFKLKKL
-259 ESSGTFTNSGA
+259 ESSGA
-270 LNFSETVEN
+270 VNFSGSVEN
-279 SGTLSFLQDSTA
+279 SGTLRFL
-291 DFSAQF
+291 
-297 SNSGEISF
+297 
-305 AGNSTATFS
+305 GN
-314 AEVKN
+314 
-319 SGTLK
+319 
-324 FSGAAES
+324 AES
-331 TFSGGVENLSGGVI
+331 TFSAGVENLSGGVI
-345 STEDSAV
+345 SSEGSAV
-352 LGFDGKV
+352 LGFEGKV
-359 LNAGEIA
+359 SNAGKMA
-366 FSGSSAATF
+366 FA
-375 ADEIENSG
+375 ENSSG
-383 TVSFLVDSVA
+383 TFTD
-393 TFSAQFSNSGEIS
+393 
-406 FAGNSTATFSGEVKN
+406 EVKN
-421 SGTLK
+421 SGTLN
-426 FSENAGSTFS
+426 FSGSVESNFS
-436 GGFENSGQ
+436 GGF
-444 FSASD
+444 
-449 SAVLDFSGKFV
+449 
-460 NSDSGV
+460 
-466 ARFLGGSA
+466 
-474 SSVSFREFSN
+474 
-484 FGEIY
+484 
-489 SSGEG
+489 
-494 LKFNVAAED
+494 
-503 SGTWIYSGGTVVSEN
+503 
-518 ISYNVLTL
+518 
-526 NAGVFIQGKISAET
+526 
-540 LYINTSQNISL
+540 
-551 KNNTILNVA
+551 
-560 SVILEE
+560 
-566 NATIKNEG
+566 
-574 FDLDFGT
+574 
-581 DEKECSMKSVGVKS
+581 
-595 LSFATSESGTTHFYS
+595 
-610 CKIGDENNFNI
+610 
-621 KLAVNVAVVF
+621 
-631 CREVYAA
+631 
-638 SLSASKKVEIHSA
+638 
-651 KIQTSGNQTYSSEI
+651 
-665 DVSGAEKTEII
+665 
-676 SQSGLIH
+676 
-683 FFGSVKNSSGA
+683 
-694 PLLLEAQ
+694 
-701 KIQFGGNVSGSENAE
+701 
-716 ISVLADVIFD
+716 
-726 GPVNV
+726 
-731 SVPSGIFSV
+731 
-740 GSASAAKKTTLNATA
+740 
-755 DVSFDVASA
+755 
-764 VFSGNFNNSGN
+764 
-775 AKFLENSKAAFSG
+775 
-788 EIENSGTLSFL
+788 
-799 QDSTADF
+799 
-806 SAQLS
+806 
-811 NSGEISFAENSTAI
+811 
-825 FSGEAK
+825 
-831 NSGTL
+831 
-836 NFFGNAE
+836 
-843 LNFSGGVENLSGG
+843 ENLSGG
-856 VISAEDS
+856 VIS
-863 AVLGF
+863 
-868 DEKVLNAGEIA
+868 
-879 FSGSS
+879 
-884 SATFADEI
+884 
-892 ENSGTVSFLADSV
+892 VSD
-905 ATFSALFSNS
+905 
-915 GEISFA
+915 
-921 ENSTAIFSGEAKN
+921 
-934 SGKLKFSENAG
+934 
-945 STFSGGFENFGQLS
+945 
-959 ASDSAEL
+959 
-966 DFSGGV
+966 
-972 ENLSGGVIS
+972 
-981 ASGSAKLDFSGKF
+981 SAKLDFSGKF
-994 VNSASGVARFSGG
+994 VNSASGSARFLGG

-1050 SENISYKILNLSGT
+1050 SKNISYNILNLSGA
-1064 VKIDGSAN
+1064 VKIDGSAS
-1072 ELFAKEI
+1072 ELRVKEI
-1079 SVQTENLE
+1079 SVQAENLE

-1093 ADSVKINASKINF
+1093 AASAKINASKIKF

-1119 QKDFALENNGY
+1119 QKDFELENTGY
-1130 SISVGKTGGAIETD
+1130 SISVGKTGGAIEAES
-1144 FIEEN
+1144 IEEN
-1149 VNFSIRDEAAQKG
+1149 VNFSILDRAAQKG

-1169 LGKPEKPLKDFS
+1169 LGKPENPLKDFS
-1181 SESTLVFNA
+1181 SESALVFNA
-1190 DVYAASLSAAEK
+1190 DVYAASVTAAEK
-1202 AEIHSA
+1202 VEIHSA

-1214 NQNYSSE
+1214 EQNYSSE
-1221 LAASG
+1221 FIVSG

-1250 APLSLDAQNV
+1250 ALLSLEAQNV

-1268 DSGAAVLADVYFSG
+1268 DSEAAVLADVYFSG
-1282 LAKDEIKIAAE
+1282 LATDEIKIAAE
-1293 KIEIGSENSSKNIYI
+1293 KIEIGSENSSKNLYI

-1314 SPKKVELESP
+1314 SSKKVELNSP
-1324 LQISGSFVLLNVGLK
+1324 LEISGSFLLLNGSLNF
-1339 LGKNS
+1339 GKNS

-1368 DDVISTDFS
+1368 DDVISAESS

-1383 NIFKYQGDEN
+1383 NIFEYRGDEN
-1393 FPEEFPD
+1393 FPEKFPD
-1400 GTQISSENFYSSLEG
+1400 GTPISSENFYSSLEG
-1415 LGGTTISAGK
+1415 LGGNTISAGK

-1430 NFALEGGSE
+1430 NFALEGGTE
-1439 WFLKAG
+1439 WYLKAG

-1457 NSLLK
+1457 NSSLK
-1462 NCVYSSSGKGISY
+1462 NCVYSSSGTGISY

-1485 GNNEKV
+1485 GNNENV

-1508 IEVSFKDSVSGNP
+1508 IEVSFKDSVSGKP

-1545 KSGSDLKI
+1545 KSGSNSKI
-1553 VFSGTYIDAE
+1553 AFSGTYIDAE
-1563 CTKSTENQG
+1563 CTKSTENQGDDQG

-1589 TGEKSGAAE
+1589 TGEKSGAVE
-1598 STDSQGVHKDLI
+1598 STDSQGIHKDLI
-1610 PYLNIVRA
+1610 PYLNLVRA

-1631 NRVASYDGEKRFL
+1631 NRIASYDGEKRFL

-1653 LIAVRTGQEQHEE
+1653 LVAVRTGQEQHEE

-1692 SDSSVLNVKT
+1692 IDSSALNVKT

-1708 IQNNS
+1708 IQDNS
-1713 SESGFSA
+1713 SGSGFFV
-1720 AGIAAFKKGKLQL
+1720 AGIAGFEKGKLRL
-1733 VSESQIPSVE
+1733 VSESKIPSAE

-1753 SVEKGKNPQT
+1753 SVEKGKIPQT

-1825 SLLAKSVENHP
+1825 SLLAKSVENHS

-1862 WDLSAPVFASYRSWS
+1862 WDLSAPVFANYRSWS

-1882 SFCEIL
+1882 SFYEIL

-1908 SEADFGGAKW
+1908 SEADFGGAEW

-1938 SDSFG
+1938 SDIFG

-1950 SSRNE
+1950 SSGNE

-1973 YFKYGVDSAEPVSS
+1973 YFKYGVDFAEPVSP
-1987 FKNSRIQSGASS
+1987 FKNSRIQPGASS

-2036 SIKYDERGFVTDLA
+2036 SMKYDERGFVTDLA

-2055 SAEVSSVD
+2055 SAEVFSVD

-2089 NLDEVELMTSE
+2089 NLDEIELMTSD
-2100 GEKKSFGIADSL
+2100 GVKKSFGIADSL

-2241 DASQSNLAVHDWSS
+2241 DAAQSNLAVHDWSS

-2317 WIPSLVENGASAEQV
+2317 WIPSLVENGVSAEQV

-2371 YSAGNQVSFLF
+2371 YLAGNQVSFLF

-2444 VTVLNNVIDANKGE
+2444 VTILNNVIDANKGE
-2458 MSVIQVNMPSSGNLD
+2458 MSVVQVNMPSSGNLD

-2484 RYLQHGTASAGEHSY
+2484 RYLQHGTAFAGEHSY

>member
-26 FSANFVFAEYVYYR
+26 FSANFAFAEDVYYR
-40 WTPYNDGSGAD
+40 WTYFNDGSGAD

-57 SETVTSTETA
+57 SETVTSTETSA
-67 DDGSTSTR
+67 DGSTSPL
-75 SEGKFWSFYNEKL
+75 SKGKFWSFYNNTSGVE
-88 SKWMKTY
+88 WVKTY
-95 KRGDGT
+95 NNSGGT
-101 ADYPGSDSAKTA
+101 ADFPGSASSKTA
-113 FVYFTGEHAAIATL
+113 FVYFTGEHATTATL
-127 DSSPENELEQLLVGD
+127 ASSPANELKQLLVGD
-142 YYRSTT
+142 CYQSTT
-148 SAGGEKITINLA
+148 SAGGEKITINIA

-191 LKISSEMKFMAGCTY
+191 LKISTEMKFLAGCTY

-217 AASVSVG
+217 AASVSVD

-259 ESSGTFTNSGA
+259 ESSGTFTNSGT
-270 LNFSETVEN
+270 LNFSGNIEANFLGSVEN
-279 SGTLSFLQDSTA
+279 SGTVSFLQNSTA
-291 DFSAQF
+291 IFSELL
-297 SNSGEISF
+297 SNSEEISF
-305 AGNSTATFS
+305 AENSAATFS

-345 STEDSAV
+345 SAEGSAV
-352 LGFDGKV
+352 LGFD
-359 LNAGEIA
+359 
-366 FSGSSAATF
+366 
-375 ADEIENSG
+375 
-383 TVSFLVDSVA
+383 
-393 TFSAQFSNSGEIS
+393 
-406 FAGNSTATFSGEVKN
+406 
-421 SGTLK
+421 
-426 FSENAGSTFS
+426 
-436 GGFENSGQ
+436 
-444 FSASD
+444 
-449 SAVLDFSGKFV
+449 GKFV

-560 SVILEE
+560 SVILEA

-574 FDLDFGT
+574 FDLYFGT

-595 LSFATSESGTTHFYS
+595 LSFATSESGTTYFYS

-638 SLSASKKVEIHSA
+638 SLSASKKVTIKSA
-651 KIQTSGNQTYSSEI
+651 KIQTSEDQTYSSEVA
-665 DVSGAEKTEII
+665 VSGAGKTEII
-676 SQSGLIH
+676 SQNG
-683 FFGSVKNSSGA
+683 
-694 PLLLEAQ
+694 
-701 KIQFGGNVSGSENAE
+701 KIQFGGKVSGSENAE

-806 SAQLS
+806 SAQFS
-811 NSGEISFAENSTAI
+811 NSGEISFAENSTAT
-825 FSGEAK
+825 FSAEVK

-836 NFFGNAE
+836 KFSENAE
-843 LNFSGGVENLSGG
+843 STFSGGVENLSGG
-856 VISAEDS
+856 VISAEGS

-868 DEKVLNAGEIA
+868 DGKVSNVGEIA
-879 FSGSS
+879 FSGNS

-934 SGKLKFSENAG
+934 SGTLKFSGNAG
-945 STFSGGFENFGQLS
+945 STFSGGFENSGQFS
-959 ASDSAEL
+959 ASD
-966 DFSGGV
+966 
-972 ENLSGGVIS
+972 
-981 ASGSAKLDFSGKF
+981 SAKLDFSGKF
-994 VNSASGVARFSGG
+994 VNSASGVARFLGG
-1007 SSSSVS
+1007 SSSSVL
-1013 FGEFSNSGEIYSSGE
+1013 FREFSNSGEISSSGE
-1028 GLKFNVAAV
+1028 GLKFNVAAE

-1050 SENISYKILNLSGT
+1050 SENILYKVLNLSGT

-1079 SVQTENLE
+1079 SVQMENLE

-1106 VSDSALS
+1106 VSDSVLS

-1119 QKDFALENNGY
+1119 QNQKDFALENNGY

-1149 VNFSIRDEAAQKG
+1149 VNFSICDEAAQKG

-1181 SESTLVFNA
+1181 SESALVFNA

-1221 LAASG
+1221 VAVSG

-1268 DSGAAVLADVYFSG
+1268 DSEAAVLADVYFSG

-1293 KIEIGSENSSKNIYI
+1293 KIEIGSENSSKNLYI

-1324 LQISGSFVLLNVGLK
+1324 LKISGSFVLLNGGLQ

-1360 NGNISSMY
+1360 NGSISSMY
-1368 DDVISTDFS
+1368 DDVISADFS

-1383 NIFKYQGDEN
+1383 NIFKYQGDEK
-1393 FPEEFPD
+1393 FPGEFPD
-1400 GTQISSENFYSSLEG
+1400 GTQIFSENFYSSLEG

-1457 NSLLK
+1457 NSSLK
-1462 NCVYSSSGKGISY
+1462 NCVYSSSGAGISY
-1475 LAAAESVDKG
+1475 LAAAESVDNG

-1508 IEVSFKDSVSGNP
+1508 IEVSFKDSVSENP

-1563 CTKSTENQG
+1563 CTESTENQG

-1692 SDSSVLNVKT
+1692 SDSSVVNVKT

-1713 SESGFSA
+1713 SGSGFSA
-1720 AGIAAFKKGKLQL
+1720 AGIAAFEKGKLQL

-1763 HRFRISIAGYQSQ
+1763 HRFRISITGYQSQ

-1938 SDSFG
+1938 SDIFG

-1950 SSRNE
+1950 SSGNE

-1973 YFKYGVDSAEPVSS
+1973 YFKYGVDSAEPASS

-2055 SAEVSSVD
+2055 SAEVFSVD

-2186 GIKDVKVTAVTE
+2186 GIKDVKVTAVAE

-2317 WIPSLVENGASAEQV
+2317 WIPSLVENGVSAEQV

-2361 IDWETLSKNG
+2361 IDWETLSKNA